1 MIKGIHYEIQW
12 FKLTITLYRR
22 LFALCI
28 LSGGF
33 PASKLESSCPCRV
46 LLVRRVALLS
56 ALITTLPRQFLK
68 LPEENKAIPTYA
80 KNVT

>member
-1 MIKGIHYEIQW
+1 MKLSEPKFTIK
-12 FKLTITLYRR
+12 LYRL

-28 LSGGF
+28 LRGGF
-33 PASKLESSCPCRV
+33 PASKLESSCPCTAV
-46 LLVRRVALLS
+46 LVRREALLS

-80 KNVT
+80 KN